1 MRRSVT
7 FKTQLWLTPSS
18 FLASFSGVCLIK
30 FLLAAGRNDGLK
42 LGVKS
47 QVSKL
52 FETSILHFTQHTN
65 IINIKDQGFRCSLM
79 LNLDD
84 K

>member
-18 FLASFSGVCLIK
+18 SLASFSGVCLIK
-30 FLLAAGRNDGLK
+30 FLLAAGRNDGIK
-42 LGVKS
+42 LGIKS

-52 FETSILHFTQHTN
+52 IQNIRVHFTQHTN
-65 IINIKDQGFRCSLM
+65 ILNRKDQPRCSLQ

-84 K
+84 R